1 MVGLSLTYNIPKFF
15 ELKLIFAEEDP
26 NMFEGLINHSA
37 ISSAEHQNIEQPFT
51 HLEVRNI
58 TVDIVATDLRLNQVI
73 TLFIFQYFLNLIP
86 YSTFTMMN
94 VVECSFSRAYRKTTQ
109 NDPERPTW
117 PTVVKGCSIFFK
129 DRIFPKDLFRFTK
142 KDPLAQ
148 GEFIIRTK
156 QIHPLFQGTKKVR
169 S

>member
-1 MVGLSLTYNIPKFF
+1 MWIYSNLSIWLFFRGFYKTRWFIVPVVGLSLTYNIPKFF

-73 TLFIFQYFLNLIP
+73 TLFIFQYFLHLLP
-86 YSTFTMMN
+86 FST
-94 VVECSFSRAYRKTTQ
+94 CSAM
-109 NDPERPTW
+109 
-117 PTVVKGCSIFFK
+117 
-129 DRIFPKDLFRFTK
+129 L
-142 KDPLAQ
+142 
-148 GEFIIRTK
+148 
-156 QIHPLFQGTKKVR
+156 
-169 S
+169 

>member
-73 TLFIFQYFLNLIP
+73 TLFLWLSERSERNHSLHWYESPPSHYFIKR
-86 YSTFTMMN
+86 YYIDTR
-94 VVECSFSRAYRKTTQ
+94 VQ
-109 NDPERPTW
+109 
-117 PTVVKGCSIFFK
+117 
-129 DRIFPKDLFRFTK
+129 
-142 KDPLAQ
+142 
-148 GEFIIRTK
+148 
-156 QIHPLFQGTKKVR
+156 KVAILCGIVLR
-169 S
+169 RY